1 MGVWGCI
8 SCKALWVEQSAINAS
23 TGRDAVKWRTLAIVI
38 TLAVSQLMEE
48 VMIIS
53 ILVKDPLPVNTSN
66 VTVIL
71 MNE

>member
-1 MGVWGCI
+1 
-8 SCKALWVEQSAINAS
+8 
-23 TGRDAVKWRTLAIVI
+23 
-38 TLAVSQLMEE
+38 MEE

-71 MNE
+71 MNEW